1 MYNIDLPNGTDEF
14 IKVIKTYA
22 SNNVKTDDNS
32 EYETKLSVI
41 EQKLEELRVNY
52 KRVTYDLEK
61 ETVQKDGQNQEDA
74 NVVLPED
81 SDEWKEIKAP
91 EGTTEWIKS
100 FYDVFKSRNDKGEHI
115 FAIDGLFRPI
125 IDKCPNLRNW
135 NDIEVELDTIRGS
148 LKRNIKLGCYNDSEK
163 ERALTQIEKIEELV
177 NKLNEL
183 IREKKAP
190 QGFDGNP
197 DPSIWENLSEDKT
210 IEKTNIDWD
219 NAFRDVFNKT
229 NDGGKRIFNL
239 LVDTVLI
246 NECPS
251 VKNTDELYNNILTIM
266 DIAGSDDNISADL
279 NENKKS
285 ALRDLITQLSELQNA
300 GKAPIDFDGH
310 ISLKEFENYYNN
322 IPDNGQIEDN
332 LENLEENRA
341 VMNEINSEFKRLDN
355 EANNN
360 QDQPRSTE
368 SLAINE
374 QLYNEEAV
382 HNEND
387 PNNEQIPGIQGDY
400 ISDHYFNLYFYE

>member
-1 MYNIDLPNGTDEF
+1 M
-14 IKVIKTYA
+14 
-22 SNNVKTDDNS
+22 
-32 EYETKLSVI
+32 
-41 EQKLEELRVNY
+41 
-52 KRVTYDLEK
+52 
-61 ETVQKDGQNQEDA
+61 
-74 NVVLPED
+74 
-81 SDEWKEIKAP
+81 
-91 EGTTEWIKS
+91 
-100 FYDVFKSRNDKGEHI
+100 FKSRNDKGEHV

-148 LKRNIKLGCYNDSEK
+148 LK
-163 ERALTQIEKIEELV
+163 
-177 NKLNEL
+177 LNEL

-197 DPSIWENLSEDKT
+197 DPSIWEILSEDKT
-210 IEKTNIDWD
+210 IGKTNIDWD

-239 LVDTVLI
+239 LVDTILI

-266 DIAGSDDNISADL
+266 DIAGSDDNINVEL
-279 NENKKS
+279 NMNKKS

-310 ISLKEFENYYNN
+310 ISLREFENYYNN
-322 IPDNGQIEDN
+322 IRDNGQIEDN
-332 LENLEENRA
+332 LENLEEDRA
-341 VMNEINSEFKRLDN
+341 VMNEINNEFERLDN

-360 QDQPRSTE
+360 QDNMVLTE

-387 PNNEQIPGIQGDY
+387 QNNEQIPGIQGDY